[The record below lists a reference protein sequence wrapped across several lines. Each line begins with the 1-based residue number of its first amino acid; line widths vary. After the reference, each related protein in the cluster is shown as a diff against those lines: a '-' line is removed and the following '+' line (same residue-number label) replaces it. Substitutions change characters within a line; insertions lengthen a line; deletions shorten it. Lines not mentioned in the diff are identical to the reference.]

1 MAISLDDLLQEDSED
16 FSDDDAQSAVATRS
30 VDDVVAALT
39 LSCASCGERLVPS
52 SHALRRRTGGLFWKV
67 LMKCLLGHEKNLV
80 FTADWLRG
88 A

>member
-16 FSDDDAQSAVATRS
+16 FSEDEAQSATATRS
-30 VDDVVAALT
+30 ADDVVVALN
-39 LSCASCGERLVPS
+39 LSCESCGEQLTPS
-52 SHALRRRTGGLFWKV
+52 SHALRRRAGGLFWKV
-67 LMKCLLGHEKNLV
+67 LMKCLEGHEKNLV